1 MTRHDWLI
9 TAGAMAA
16 LMLSTAP
23 ALAQQGLP
31 PPGPPA
37 DAQGGPPTPA
47 EQSDRL
53 RRALN
58 LRPDQEGALQAFIAA
73 MQPKPGEIDAMREE
87 AAREATLPTLQRL
100 DATVARLD
108 HMRAEVMARITAT
121 RTFYGALTPEQQ
133 RLFDRVPASGSG
145 LPR

>member
-1 MTRHDWLI
+1 
-9 TAGAMAA
+9 MARSGRRSGRA
-16 LMLSTAP
+16 PVLGGDETAP

-31 PPGPPA
+31 PPGPPP

-53 RRALN
+53 RQALR

-73 MQPKPGEIDAMREE
+73 MQPKPGEIDALRAE
-87 AAREATLPTLQRL
+87 AAREAGLPTPQRL

-108 HMRAEVMARITAT
+108 RMRTEVLARVDAT
-121 RTFYGALTPEQQ
+121 RAFYAQLDPEQQ
-133 RLFDRVPASGSG
+133 RVFDHMPSR
-145 LPR
+145 

>member
-1 MTRHDWLI
+1 MRRMDWI
-9 TAGAMAA
+9 VSTGALAA
-16 LMLSTAP
+16 LMVSAAP

-53 RRALN
+53 RRELN

-73 MQPKPGEIDAMREE
+73 MQPKPGEMDAMREE
-87 AAREATLPTLQRL
+87 AARAATLPTPQRL
-100 DATVARLD
+100 DATIVRLD
-108 HMRAEVMARITAT
+108 HMRTEVMARIAAT
-121 RTFYGALTPEQQ
+121 RTFYAALTPEQQ
-133 RLFDRVPASGSG
+133 RLFDHTPPPGR
-145 LPR
+145 

>member
-1 MTRHDWLI
+1 LVS
-9 TAGAMAA
+9 
-16 LMLSTAP
+16 LLLSAP
-23 ALAQQGLP
+23 ALAQQGLR
-31 PPGPPA
+31 PPGPPS

-53 RRALN
+53 RRGLN

-73 MQPKPGEIDAMREE
+73 MQPKPGEIDALRDES
-87 AAREATLPTLQRL
+87 ARIATLPTPQRL

-108 HMRAEVMARITAT
+108 RMRTEVMARIAAT
-121 RTFYGALTPEQQ
+121 RAFYGKLSPEQQ
-133 RLFDRVPASGSG
+133 RTFDHMPSGGGG